1 MADDKLKGLDNTN
14 LPAAIQGDGR
24 KFISLLKAYLGDIKD
39 TINVFTAYFNSTGEN
54 VGTTDSQVKRLSVKE
69 QAVNGNVS
77 LTVKWSTE
85 GYTSY
90 DGATIKVKE
99 SKNPLE
105 TEWNTIEVTRTYFTQ
120 GNEFTIENCTIGHN
134 YQIAVIGKN
143 KLNELSDEH
152 HAPSIEHYISAVDN
166 TPDSPYDFQVTFSHT
181 GCRWDWKQHQQTNVI
196 WTELRL
202 DTNVGQ
208 TFNRLDTTSDLFST
222 AKPLY
227 RNGKAYLY
235 NMGVGSAYSAPAIIN
250 YTVPVPVKATNVKVQ
265 PVFDGLIISWDKAP
279 QGCFV
284 TVYINGEP
292 YRCEDDKYHHLCS
305 TGSYNIQVAYTDVFG
320 EGEKSDLVT
329 QKTLEEIPPDAVHIT
344 NQTVFDNGVIVGK
357 YIGDHE
363 VVGTKIQDGAIT
375 TDKIAANAVT
385 ASTIAANAITTDK
398 IAAGS
403 VTTNSMA
410 ANSINGNR
418 ITVGTLTGDKISANS
433 ITGDKIATN
442 TITAQNIASGSIT
455 SDKISAGAIT
465 GDKIHVKSLDS
476 ISATIGTFKSAETGA
491 RLVIKDNILEVYDEN
506 NVCRVRIGVF

>member
-1 MADDKLKGLDNTN
+1 MADDKFKGLDNTN
-14 LPAAIQGDGR
+14 LPAVIQGNGQ
-24 KFISLLKAYLGDIKD
+24 KFISLLKAYLGDIKY

-69 QAVNGNVS
+69 RAVNGNVS

-105 TEWNTIEVTRTYFTQ
+105 TEWNSIEVTRTYFTQ

-134 YQIAVIGKN
+134 YQITVIGKN
-143 KLNELSDEH
+143 KLNELSSEN
-152 HAPSIEHYISAVDN
+152 HAPSIEHYISAIDN

-202 DTNVGQ
+202 DTNAGQ

-235 NMGVGSAYSAPAIIN
+235 NMGVGSAYSAPAIID

-265 PVFDGLIISWDKAP
+265 AVFDGLIISWDKAP

-284 TVYINGEP
+284 TIYINGEP

-305 TGSYNIQVAYTDVFG
+305 TGSYNIQVAYTNVFG

-329 QKTLEEIPPDAVHIT
+329 QKTLEEIPPNAVHIT
-344 NQTVFDNGVIVGK
+344 SQTVFDNGVIVGK

-375 TDKIAANAVT
+375 TDKLAANAVT
-385 ASTIAANAITTDK
+385 ASTIAANAITAGK
-398 IAAGS
+398 IAAGA
-403 VTTNSMA
+403 VTTNSMS
-410 ANSINGNR
+410 ANSINGDR
-418 ITVGTLTGDKISANS
+418 IIGDTLQGDKIVANS
-433 ITGDKIATN
+433 IRGDKIATN
-442 TITAQNIASGSIT
+442 AITAQNIATGVITADKMKVDSLSSIT
-455 SDKISAGAIT
+455 
-465 GDKIHVKSLDS
+465 
-476 ISATIGTFKSAETGA
+476 ATIGTLRTQITGA
-491 RLVIKDNILEVYDEN
+491 RVEIHDNLVEVYDTN
-506 NVCRVRIGVF
+506 NQLRVRLGVWE

>member
-24 KFISLLKAYLGDIKD
+24 KFISLLKSYLGDIKD

-54 VGTTDSQVKRLSVKE
+54 VGTTDNQVKRLSIKE
-69 QAVNGNVS
+69 QAINGNVS
-77 LTVKWSTE
+77 LIVKWSTE

-90 DGATIKVKE
+90 DGAAIKVKE
-99 SKNPLE
+99 STNSLE
-105 TEWNTIEVTRTYFTQ
+105 TEWANIAVTRTYFTT

-134 YQIAVIGKN
+134 YQITVIGKN
-143 KLNELSDEH
+143 KLNELSNEG

-181 GCRWDWKQHQQTNVI
+181 GCRWDWKQHQQTNVM

-208 TFNRLDTTSDLFST
+208 TFNRLDTTADLFST

-235 NMGVGSAYSAPAIIN
+235 NMGVGSAYSAPAIID
-250 YTVPVPVKATNVKVQ
+250 YTVPVPPKATGVTVT

-292 YRCEDDKYHHLCS
+292 YKCEDDKYHHLCS

-320 EGEKSDLVT
+320 EGEKSDLIT
-329 QKTLEEIPPDAVHIT
+329 QKTLEEIPSGAVHIT

-398 IAAGS
+398 IAAGA
-403 VTTNSMA
+403 VTTNSMS
-410 ANSINGNR
+410 ANSINGDR
-418 ITVGTLTGDKISANS
+418 IIASTIQ
-433 ITGDKIATN
+433 GDKIAAN
-442 TITAQNIASGSIT
+442 SISGDRIAANAITAQNIATGVIT
-455 SDKISAGAIT
+455 ADKMKV
-465 GDKIHVKSLDS
+465 DSLSS
-476 ISATIGTFKSAETGA
+476 ISATIGTLRTHITGA
-491 RLVIKDNILEVYDEN
+491 RVEIKDNLIEVYDEN
-506 NVCRVRIGVF
+506 NQLRVRLGTWL